1 MTTKQFQIL
10 TTIFNKTLKR
20 RFCTLSP
27 KDVSQ
32 AKKMYRRVKELH
44 NQEYIEVYREK
55 GQCNLYRITEKGIK
69 YLRNYPTSMNLV

>member
-10 TTIFNKTLKR
+10 STIFIKTTKK

-27 KDVSQ
+27 KEVSQ

-44 NQEYIEVYREK
+44 NQDYIDVFREK
-55 GQCNLYRITEKGIK
+55 GESNLYRITEKGIK
-69 YLRNYPTSMNLV
+69 YLRNYPTTMNLV

>member
-10 TTIFNKTLKR
+10 TTIFNKTTKK

-27 KDVSQ
+27 KEVSQ
-32 AKKMYRRVKELH
+32 AKKMYRRVMELH
-44 NQEYIEVYREK
+44 NQDYIEVYKEK
-55 GQCNLYRITEKGIK
+55 GQSNLYRITEKGIK

>member
-10 TTIFNKTLKR
+10 TTIFNKTTKK

-27 KDVSQ
+27 KEVSQ

-44 NQEYIEVYREK
+44 NQDYIDVYREK
-55 GQCNLYRITEKGIK
+55 GESNLYRITEKGIK
-69 YLRNYPTSMNLV
+69 YLRNYPTTMNLV